1 MELSRQPKHRKTV
14 TYFSEGDI
22 VVGDLYFPDDFDEA
36 KSYPAVLQC
45 QGFTGIRDMVQPE
58 FAKYFTDA
66 GYVSFAIDYRGWGDS
81 GGERGRLAPLEQV
94 DDVRNG
100 LTYLE
105 TLGFIDADR
114 LSVFGASFGALIGP
128 YATAIDAR
136 IKANVGMVGVAHG
149 YEAVTNARTDAQM
162 KEWEA
167 KVADARKKRVLF
179 NDVDRDLNVMSVFI
193 DDQSMAWEPA
203 MWEAVPKWQNWFG
216 FDSIGRVMDFRP
228 IDIIHR
234 AEGRAICMIV
244 ANNDTTGCPKSYREL
259 FEAARE
265 PKRLVAVECGHYD
278 MYDGELMDYAMGE
291 AVKFLDEHVR

>member
-1 MELSRQPKHRKTV
+1 MIKQTV
-14 TYFSEGDI
+14 TYYSEGDI
-22 VVGDLYFPDDFDEA
+22 VVGDLYFPDNFDPEKKYA
-36 KSYPAVLQC
+36 AVLQC

-105 TLGFIDADR
+105 TLDYVDPER
-114 LSVFGASFGALIGP
+114 LAVFGASFGALIGP
-128 YATAIDAR
+128 YTAAVDKR
-136 IKANVGMVGVAHG
+136 VKANLGMVGVAHG
-149 YEAVTNARTDAQM
+149 YEAVTNARTPEQM
-162 KEWEA
+162 KEWEQ
-167 KVADARKKRVLF
+167 KVAQARRRRVVS
-179 NDVDRDLNVMSVFI
+179 NEIDRELNVMSVFV

-234 AEGRAICMIV
+234 AAGRATLMIV
-244 ANNDTTGCPKSYREL
+244 ANNDTTGSPDSYREL
-259 FEAARE
+259 FEAAAE
-265 PKRLVAVECGHYD
+265 PKRLVAVDCGHYE
-278 MYDGELMDYAMGE
+278 MYDGDLMDYAMGE
-291 AVKFLDEHVR
+291 AVKFLDEFI